1 MSSEGSFRFSWSP
14 ISQMFRFLNQFIHRN
29 KFNFYVISLLFLFPS
44 IFPLF
49 PTFCYRFFLS
59 LFSTYLRYF
68 VVKRIP
74 LNLGAVVFVVVSKF
88 IHKFM
93 SPCSALALL
102 EQFSKCFA
110 LRSLQEQIEIV
121 ARRWFVALSKGFLIF
136 FLANWKI

>member
-1 MSSEGSFRFSWSP
+1 M
-14 ISQMFRFLNQFIHRN
+14 N

-49 PTFCYRFFLS
+49 PTFCFAFSHFFLS

-102 EQFSKCFA
+102 EQFSVFCA
-110 LRSLQEQIEIV
+110 
-121 ARRWFVALSKGFLIF
+121 ALSSRANRNRCSSLIRCSPQRILDF
-136 FLANWKI
+136 FWQIGRFSWMEANSI